1 MNFQALVEKFD
12 ALNQRERILILSLVV
27 TAIIIFFVEI
37 IIVPL
42 DSKYDGVNKQVLSAQ
57 SQTIDLKNQL
67 VILKAEKKVATP
79 KQKQEQQLKLL
90 NEQIS
95 NVNRRLKENISGL
108 ITPKEMA
115 KVLEAVLSQN
125 SNLKLE
131 SIEAVA
137 SKPLSPLATNDGD
150 EKENFGIYHHGLKI
164 KFKGSYLSTL
174 KYLQVLDNLPWR
186 FYWDILHLNVDKYPV
201 SSIDITVHTLSFNK
215 DWIGV

>member
-1 MNFQALVEKFD
+1 MNIQALTEKFD

-27 TAIIIFFVEI
+27 TSIIIFFSEI
-37 IIVPL
+37 IILPL
-42 DSKYDGVNKQVLSAQ
+42 DSKYDGVNKQVISAQ
-57 SQTIDLKNQL
+57 SQTTDLKNQL
-67 VILKAEKKVATP
+67 VILKAEKKAATP
-79 KQKQEQQLKLL
+79 KQKQQQKLRLL

-108 ITPKEMA
+108 VTPKEMA

-137 SKPLSPLATNDGD
+137 SKPLSPLASNDGV
-150 EKENFGIYHHGLKI
+150 ENESFGIYHHGLKI

-186 FYWDILHLNVDKYPV
+186 FYWDILELNVDKYPV

>member
-1 MNFQALVEKFD
+1 MNLQALVGKFD
-12 ALNQRERILILSLVV
+12 TLNQRERILILSLVV
-27 TAIIIFFVEI
+27 TAIVIFFVEI

-42 DSKYDGVNKQVLSAQ
+42 DSKYDGVYKQVLSAQ

-67 VILKAEKKVATP
+67 VILKAEKKIATP
-79 KQKQEQQLKLL
+79 KQKQQQKLKLL

-125 SNLKLE
+125 SNLQLE

-137 SKPLSPLATNDGD
+137 SKPLSPLAVSDGA
-150 EKENFGIYHHGLKI
+150 ENENFGIYHHGLKI

-174 KYLQVLDNLPWR
+174 KYLEVLDSLPWR
-186 FYWDILHLNVDKYPV
+186 FYWDILQLNVDKYPV

>member
-1 MNFQALVEKFD
+1 MNIQSLVEKFD
-12 ALNQRERILILSLVV
+12 ALNQRERILIFSLVLTSIV
-27 TAIIIFFVEI
+27 IFFIEI
-37 IIVPL
+37 IVVPL
-42 DSKYDGVNKQVLSAQ
+42 DAKYEEVNKQVLSAR
-57 SQTIDLKNQL
+57 SQEIDLQNQL
-67 VILKAEKKVATP
+67 VILKAEKKVVSP
-79 KQKQEQQLKLL
+79 KQKQQQQLSLL

-108 ITPKEMA
+108 VTPKEMA

-131 SIEAVA
+131 SIEAQA
-137 SKPLSPLATNDGD
+137 SKPLSTPTSGNGD
-150 EKENFGIYHHGLKI
+150 ESESFGIYHHGLKI

-174 KYLQVLDNLPWR
+174 RYLEVLDDLPWR
-186 FYWDILHLNVDKYPV
+186 FYWDVLELRVDKYPV